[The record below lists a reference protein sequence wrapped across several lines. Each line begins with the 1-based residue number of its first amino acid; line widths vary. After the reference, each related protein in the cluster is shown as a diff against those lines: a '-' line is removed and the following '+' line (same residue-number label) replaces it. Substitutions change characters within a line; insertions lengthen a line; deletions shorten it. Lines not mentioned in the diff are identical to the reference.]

1 MEYKNYEDKEQ
12 VNEKVSLINRNWIW
26 KYTYYVR

>member
-12 VNEKVSLINRNWIW
+12 VNEKVNLINRNWIW

>member
-12 VNEKVSLINRNWIW
+12 VNEKVNLINRNWIW
-26 KYTYYVR
+26 KYIYYVR